1 MQPTLLDRLTPTA
14 VGLVSRAWVLREV
27 AAVPGLDAGAR
38 RRLVDVL
45 IAYQPPRRQPIRD
58 NAIAWAV
65 LLGGAMLFNALDLP
79 GWIGFLLALVA
90 LTAVARALATRALR
104 WRLAR
109 WLQTRQDDE
118 DAPPPS

>member
-14 VGLVSRAWVLREV
+14 VGVVSRAWVLREV
-27 AAVPGLDAGAR
+27 AAVPGLDASAR
-38 RRLVDVL
+38 WRLVDVL
-45 IAYQPPRRQPIRD
+45 SAYQPPRRQPMRD

-79 GWIGFLLALVA
+79 GWIGFVLALVA
-90 LTAVARALATRALR
+90 LTAVARVLATRALR

-109 WLQTRQDDE
+109 WLETRQDDE
-118 DAPPPS
+118 NAPPP

>member
-14 VGLVSRAWVLREV
+14 VGVVSRAWVLREV
-27 AAVPGLDAGAR
+27 AAVPGLDAAAR

-45 IAYQPPRRQPIRD
+45 SAYQPPRRQPMRD
-58 NAIAWAV
+58 NALAWAV

-79 GWIGFLLALVA
+79 GWIGFVLALVA
-90 LTAVARALATRALR
+90 LTAVARVLATRALR

-109 WLQTRQDDE
+109 WLETQQDDD
-118 DAPPPS
+118 DAPPP

>member
-1 MQPTLLDRLTPTA
+1 MSPTLIDRLTPTA

-45 IAYQPPRRQPIRD
+45 SAYQPPRRQPMRD

-65 LLGGAMLFNALDLP
+65 LLNRAAMVCRRTRGNA
-79 GWIGFLLALVA
+79 AA
-90 LTAVARALATRALR
+90 A
-104 WRLAR
+104 AR
-109 WLQTRQDDE
+109 WSPR
-118 DAPPPS
+118 

>member
-45 IAYQPPRRQPIRD
+45 SAYQPPRRQPMRD

-79 GWIGFLLALVA
+79 GWIGFVLALVA
-90 LTAVARALATRALR
+90 LTAVARVLATRALR

-109 WLQTRQDDE
+109 WLATRQDED
-118 DAPPPS
+118 DAPPP